1 LEQASCHQF
10 AKRRVKLIKWTRNII
25 GWMFYDFANSSFTT
39 IIVTVVYSTYFI
51 KQVVGGVPGY
61 GEQLWGRAIA
71 ISMTLVAL
79 TAPILGAVADYSRS
93 KKKFLFINCY
103 ITVIFTGLLFFV
115 NKGDILLGMVFFI
128 IANFGFNSAN
138 VFYDAFLPEI
148 THQDD
153 MGKVS
158 GYGWALG
165 YIGGLFSLI
174 ISLFLVKINIR
185 LVFPAIALYFF
196 LFSLITAVWLKEFR
210 RPSKRTNYFR
220 TALDRII
227 FSYNNIRKIP
237 ELLKF
242 LFSYFIYNDGITT
255 VIVFASIYGI
265 TRFGM
270 STNDMIVYFILAQ
283 ISSFI
288 GSAFFG
294 WLTDRTSVKTTLS
307 ISLVIWIAVVIWAFT
322 CRTAFEYYFVG
333 FLAGLA
339 IGSSQSN
346 SRTMLALLTP
356 GDKRAEFF
364 GFYTLTGRLSSIIGP
379 LLYGEIARRTG
390 SQKWS
395 ILSLIIF
402 FGIGFALLQTVK
414 VTKGISDAA
423 QMNYSD

>member
-1 LEQASCHQF
+1 M
-10 AKRRVKLIKWTRNII
+10 KWNRNII

-39 IIVTVVYSTYFI
+39 IIVTVVYSVYFI
-51 KQVVGGVPGY
+51 KQVVGGEPGY

-103 ITVIFTGLLFFV
+103 ITVIFTGLLYFV
-115 NKGDILLGMVFFI
+115 GKGDIMMGMIFFI

-148 THQDD
+148 TQPED

-165 YIGGLFSLI
+165 YVGGLIALLISLI
-174 ISLFLVKINIR
+174 LVKIDVKI
-185 LVFPAIALYFF
+185 VFPAIALYFF

-210 RPSKRTNYFR
+210 RLSKRTNYIK
-220 TALDRII
+220 TAIQRIT
-227 FSYNNIRKIP
+227 FSFNNIRKIP

-255 VIVFASIYGI
+255 VIVFASVYGI

-270 STNDMIVYFILAQ
+270 TTQNMIVYFILAQ
-283 ISSFI
+283 VSSII
-288 GSAFFG
+288 GSAVFG
-294 WLTDRTSVKTTLS
+294 YYTDRIGVKNVLS
-307 ISLVIWIAVVIWAFT
+307 ISLLIWIAVVIWAFF
-322 CRTAFEYYFVG
+322 CKTAFEYYFVG
-333 FLAGLA
+333 LLAGLA

-346 SRTMLALLTP
+346 SRTMLAMLTP

-379 LLYGEIARRTG
+379 LVYGEIARKTG
-390 SQKWS
+390 SQRWS
-395 ILSLIIF
+395 ILSLIVF
-402 FGIGFALLQTVK
+402 FSIGFVILQSVR
-414 VTKGISDAA
+414 VTKGIQDSNLISSAN
-423 QMNYSD
+423 QG

>member
-1 LEQASCHQF
+1 M
-10 AKRRVKLIKWTRNII
+10 KWNRNII

-39 IIVTVVYSTYFI
+39 IIVTVVYSVYFI
-51 KQVVGGVPGY
+51 KQVVGGEPGY

-103 ITVIFTGLLFFV
+103 ITVIFTGLLYFV
-115 NKGDILLGMVFFI
+115 GKGDIMMGMIFFI

-148 THQDD
+148 TQPED

-165 YIGGLFSLI
+165 YVGGLIALL
-174 ISLFLVKINIR
+174 ISLVLVKIDVKI
-185 LVFPAIALYFF
+185 VFPAIALYFF

-210 RPSKRTNYFR
+210 RPSKRTNYIK
-220 TALDRII
+220 TAVQRIVYS
-227 FSYNNIRKIP
+227 FNNIRKIP

-255 VIVFASIYGI
+255 VIVFASVYGI

-270 STNDMIVYFILAQ
+270 TTQNMIIYFILAQ
-283 ISSFI
+283 VSSII
-288 GSAFFG
+288 GSAVFG
-294 WLTDRTSVKTTLS
+294 YYTDRIGVKNTLS
-307 ISLVIWIAVVIWAFT
+307 ISLMIWIAVVIWAFF
-322 CRTAFEYYFVG
+322 CKSAFEYYFVG
-333 FLAGLA
+333 LLAGLA

-346 SRTMLALLTP
+346 SRTMLAMLTP
-356 GDKRAEFF
+356 QDKRAEFF

-379 LLYGEIARRTG
+379 LLYGEIARSTG

-395 ILSLIIF
+395 ILSLVVF
-402 FGIGFALLQTVK
+402 FSLGFVILQSVR
-414 VTKGISDAA
+414 VTKGIHDSKLMTGA
-423 QMNYSD
+423 N